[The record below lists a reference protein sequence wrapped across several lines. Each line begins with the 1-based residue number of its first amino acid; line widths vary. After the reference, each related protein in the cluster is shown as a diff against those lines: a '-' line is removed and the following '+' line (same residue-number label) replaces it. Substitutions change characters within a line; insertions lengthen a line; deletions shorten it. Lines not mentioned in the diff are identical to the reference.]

1 MSMEA
6 QEAYYP
12 IAVLIEE
19 LRNDDV
25 QLRLNSIRQLKTIAL
40 TLGPEK
46 TRSQLIPFITDTV
59 CDEDEILFALAEQ
72 LGTLV
77 PYVGGPEHAASL
89 LPPLEGL
96 AAVEEVSV
104 RDKAVESM
112 RKIATLH
119 TTEAM
124 EFHFYP
130 VVHHL
135 AAGDWFTSR
144 TSACALLSTAYPRV
158 RAALRQ
164 ELLEILKKLA
174 TDETPMVKRA
184 VAGRLGELALVMVGG
199 EAKGVGNKTPIQN
212 GSIQNNSCGTE
223 TKDSKAFAGPVDE
236 QQSTAVSLGGDV
248 SITDGST
255 GTPASPPSNDLAL
268 DPSVERNNL
277 LTVIVPMLSDL
288 ILDDQESVRLMAVES
303 LVGIVQAL
311 GPTESAVDVVELIQ
325 NTVSDM
331 SWRVR
336 CMVAERF
343 IDLFVSLDPTVARSR
358 LVPIFLELL
367 RDEEAEVRALT
378 AGKIRS
384 LARCL
389 LGLPPTDPNAVNT
402 SAQLQENPPTTVP
415 DIESTDALQSGT
427 NLPAT
432 YKLLM
437 DSDIN
442 MEETSA
448 IAAADE
454 TIVSGLLTAIKMR
467 TNDSNSHVRSAMANA
482 ILGLAPLI
490 GSALTIEH
498 LLPVLLVY
506 LKDDSPE
513 VRFNLI
519 SNLEHMNN
527 VIGLDQVSNSLL
539 PSVIQLAEDPKWRVR
554 LVLIE
559 YIPSLA
565 EQLGLEVF
573 NTQLTGICLRWLVD
587 EVCAI
592 REAAV
597 ENIIRLGSKF
607 GTEWINETF
616 IPKVVKLAK
625 NENYLHRMI
634 CLESIIRLSEVVE
647 PSVCRQR
654 LLPTTLAMHT
664 DNVPNVR
671 FKVAQALSKLG
682 GRLEP
687 KDVSA
692 EIETCLRHLSG
703 DTDSD
708 VRFYADEAMYALH
721 ILPEPEKR
729 STRPESLLLA
739 THALRI
745 EPSSYGTPTPTPTA
759 SEKDAPLN
767 DDHLGHAIPM
777 DIPDLH
783 ATAMSV
789 ERLPSEP
796 ADVVCNNS
804 S

>member
-135 AAGDWFTSR
+135 AVGDWFTSR
-144 TSACALLSTAYPRV
+144 TSACALLSTVYPRV

-199 EAKGVGNKTPIQN
+199 EANRSGNKTSIQN
-212 GSIQNNSCGTE
+212 GSMRNDFGDTE
-223 TKDSKAFAGPVDE
+223 TKDPKAVASPADE
-236 QQSTAVSLGGDV
+236 QQSATVSLSGDV
-248 SITDGST
+248 SITDECT
-255 GTPASPPSNDLAL
+255 ATPASLPSSNDLTL
-268 DPSVERNNL
+268 DPIVERNNL

-311 GPTESAVDVVELIQ
+311 GPAESAVDVVELIQ

-343 IDLFVSLDPTVARSR
+343 IDLFVSLDPAVARSR

-402 SAQLQENPPTTVP
+402 STQLQENPPTTVP

-442 MEETSA
+442 MEKTSA
-448 IAAADE
+448 IAAADD
-454 TIVSGLLTAIKMR
+454 TIVSGLLPAIKAR

-490 GSALTIEH
+490 GTALTIEH

-616 IPKVVKLAK
+616 VPKVR
-625 NENYLHRMI
+625 E
-634 CLESIIRLSEVVE
+634 
-647 PSVCRQR
+647 
-654 LLPTTLAMHT
+654 
-664 DNVPNVR
+664 
-671 FKVAQALSKLG
+671 F
-682 GRLEP
+682 
-687 KDVSA
+687 
-692 EIETCLRHLSG
+692 
-703 DTDSD
+703 
-708 VRFYADEAMYALH
+708 F
-721 ILPEPEKR
+721 
-729 STRPESLLLA
+729 
-739 THALRI
+739 
-745 EPSSYGTPTPTPTA
+745 
-759 SEKDAPLN
+759 
-767 DDHLGHAIPM
+767 
-777 DIPDLH
+777 
-783 ATAMSV
+783 
-789 ERLPSEP
+789 
-796 ADVVCNNS
+796 
-804 S
+804 